1 MSNYYEILG
10 VTKTS
15 TNEEIKK
22 AYKKKA
28 TKYHPDKNVGKSE
41 AEKQKNEEEFKKIN
55 EAYETLSDD
64 KKRKAYDDSLQ
75 SKHNSYRNS
84 SSYRNSEYRN
94 SESEWFSEED
104 FYSRETG
111 GRSSHFDD
119 LFAKYGQG
127 FGRSSFEDINVD
139 TERFKR
145 RYGSKT
151 EKDLLLQQ
159 LSNLGYLYQND
170 TLYQVLPLSFN
181 DCFSGGEVIVN
192 ILKIENDK
200 IVGTKRVKVKIEPKT
215 KIDTKLKL
223 PKMGVN
229 GGDLILCVDYIND
242 FSGKINKPEF
252 FNGEV
257 YYRTNVD
264 VLDLITK
271 STIIVNVLDKRFN
284 VDLSKYDIS
293 RPKEILYKDMN
304 VKIIVSFNVDYSSIK
319 KLSEEQIN
327 QIRDIK
333 NSIK

>member
-64 KKRKAYDDSLQ
+64 KKRKAYDESLEP
-75 SKHNSYRNS
+75 KHNYYRNS
-84 SSYRNSEYRN
+84 SSNKNWE
-94 SESEWFSEED
+94 EEWFSDER
-104 FYSRETG
+104 FSSRETG
-111 GRSSHFDD
+111 DRSSHFDD
-119 LFAKYGQG
+119 LFAKYGHG
-127 FGRSSFEDINVD
+127 FEDVSVD

-151 EKDLLLQQ
+151 EKDLLLQE
-159 LSNLGYLYQND
+159 LSNLGYLYQNN
-170 TLYQVLPLSFN
+170 TLYQVIPLSFN
-181 DCFSGGEVIVN
+181 DCFLGGEIIVDV
-192 ILKIENDK
+192 LKIENYK
-200 IVGTKRVKVKIEPKT
+200 IVGSKKVKVKIAAKT

-229 GGDLILCVDYIND
+229 GGDLILCIDYIND

-252 FNGEV
+252 FNGDV

-264 VLDLITK
+264 VFDLITK
-271 STIIVNVLDKRFN
+271 SSITVNVLDKRFN

-293 RPKEILYKDMN
+293 QPKEILYKDMD

-319 KLSEEQIN
+319 KLSEDQIN
-327 QIRDIK
+327 QIKTIK

>member
-64 KKRKAYDDSLQ
+64 KKRKAYDESLEP
-75 SKHNSYRNS
+75 KHNYYRKS
-84 SSYRNSEYRN
+84 SSNKDWE
-94 SESEWFSEED
+94 EEWFSDER

-111 GRSSHFDD
+111 DRSSHFDD
-119 LFAKYGQG
+119 LFAKYGHG
-127 FGRSSFEDINVD
+127 FEDVSVD

-151 EKDLLLQQ
+151 EKDLLLQD
-159 LSNLGYLYQND
+159 LSNLGYLYQNNI
-170 TLYQVLPLSFN
+170 LYQVIPLSFN
-181 DCFSGGEVIVN
+181 DCFLGGEIIVEVLN
-192 ILKIENDK
+192 IENYK
-200 IVGTKRVKVKIEPKT
+200 IVGSKKVKVKIAPKT

-229 GGDLILCVDYIND
+229 GGDLILCIDYINNL
-242 FSGKINKPEF
+242 SGKINKPEF
-252 FNGEV
+252 FNGDV

-264 VLDLITK
+264 VFDLITK
-271 STIIVNVLDKRFN
+271 SSITVNVLDKRFN

-293 RPKEILYKDMN
+293 QPKEILYKDMN

-319 KLSEEQIN
+319 KLSEDQIN
-327 QIRDIK
+327 QIKAIK